1 MCRSHL
7 EVVVDISVLASFA
20 TVAWGCWQG
29 ISFRY
34 PSWGFEQL
42 LNALNLGHDVIIETF
57 IPCP

>member
-7 EVVVDISVLASFA
+7 EVLVDISMLASFA
-20 TVAWGCWQG
+20 TVARGCWQG

-42 LNALNLGHDVIIETF
+42 LNALT
-57 IPCP
+57 